1 MTKISNVKTGV
12 QGAPNDESPS
22 KALLAPAET
31 TVPDAAGR
39 VIKLRRPGILAQ
51 YRLIEALGDSAAS
64 NDTYVRMVM
73 PILYVVQIDDDA
85 VPPLRTKAEVEA
97 LIQRLDDHGMRAV
110 MEGIGELAAKA
121 AEGDPAAIK
130 KSS

>member
-1 MTKISNVKTGV
+1 MTKITNVKTGA
-12 QGAPNDESPS
+12 QAAPTDESPS
-22 KALLAPAET
+22 KVLLAPAET

-51 YRLIEALGDSAAS
+51 YRLIEALGDAAAS

>member
-1 MTKISNVKTGV
+1 MAKISNVKTGAQV
-12 QGAPNDESPS
+12 APNDDAPS
-22 KALLAPAET
+22 KVLLAPAET
-31 TVPDAAGR
+31 TASDAAGR

-51 YRLIEALGDSAAS
+51 YRLIEALGDAAAG

-110 MEGIGELAAKA
+110 MAGIGELAAKA
-121 AEGDPAAIK
+121 EEGDPAAIK